1 MILLLGLVMRNVSE
15 YRSCICCVL
24 VLVLSVLE
32 AGPVSGAL
40 LITEFMALND
50 NTLEIA
56 GETTPDWIEL
66 YNSGSQT
73 IHTQGYYLT
82 DDQDE
87 LDKWTLPDMTIEPEA
102 YHLVY
107 ATGLN
112 DLINGNVHTNF
123 KLSSEGEYL
132 AIVAPDGRTVL
143 HDYAPVYP
151 RQLADISYGID
162 ENTKKGR
169 YFKPPTPGV
178 QNNIGAQD
186 VVEDVQMNLDHGFY
200 EYDPQNPL
208 TLTLYCPTD
217 QADIYYTTNG
227 NEPNLFD
234 KNSIHYINL
243 IELKTTTCVRA
254 KAFKSNALD
263 SRTVTR
269 TYLFLDD
276 VIRQSESPA
285 GFPTSWGGGNG
296 GGKVNYDMDQVIV
309 NEYATDIKGAFLDI
323 PTLSIVTKLENLW
336 DPDTGIY
343 NNSIERGEAWERPC
357 SVELIYP
364 DGQEGFQIDCGI
376 RSAGKGSRHP
386 ANNNKHSWK
395 LKFKSEY
402 GQSKLRFPL
411 FPESPVD
418 QFDTLIL
425 RGTSNY
431 SWIHFGG
438 GGLAETRNKALYIRD
453 LWAKDVQLAMGHPA
467 SRGMYVHL
475 YFNGLYW
482 GLYNPCERPDAD
494 FLADHI
500 GGDSE
505 EWDVRKA
512 GGIVV
517 DGEVDE
523 NGDNPAWEDAV
534 DLARA
539 GLEDRLAYE
548 QFQDIFDINNL
559 IDYLMIEHFSANVDW
574 GDWQGGNWYA
584 GRRRTPDSPGSKWIA
599 FAWDTEYSM
608 GDLHKDRTEAA
619 AGFSV
624 FYNALRKNR
633 EFRQLY
639 ADRIQKNLFNQ
650 GCLSAET
657 ASNIFL
663 DRAAQIELAIICES
677 ARWGDNHLSSGY
689 PRYTKNE
696 FWLPALD
703 WVINEFIRKRPA
715 VLLEQYRNL
724 GLYPPLEAPVFQ
736 VNDQAQHG
744 GLIQPFDIL
753 SVTDSVSGNGTEGHI
768 YYTLNGTDPRE
779 LGNPGLPAPSAI
791 EIANPA
797 YPAESVMSNKV
808 VFIPTGD
815 TFKYLDD
822 GTNQGTA
829 WRTNH
834 YKDSHWQS
842 GLAELGYGDG
852 DEATV
857 VSYGSQPSNKY
868 ITTYFR
874 KTFHVGD
881 LSQISD
887 LTLKLKRD
895 DGAVVYMNGIEI
907 ARSGFDS
914 DTSVQYTTLAHNAS
928 SENSFIPFTLDK
940 SILLENAQNTIAI
953 EIHQTSR
960 TSSDISFDME
970 LYGHDNSLIVSV
982 DPIQGDILITETT
995 HIKARTFD
1003 GTHWSALSEATFSK
1017 H

>member
-1 MILLLGLVMRNVSE
+1 MRSTSQC
-15 YRSCICCVL
+15 RFCIFCVL
-24 VLVLSVLE
+24 VLVLSVWG
-32 AGPVSGAL
+32 AGPVSGSL

-73 IHTQGYYLT
+73 IDTQGYYLT
-82 DDQDE
+82 DDPDE
-87 LDKWTLPDMTIEPEA
+87 LDKWTLPEMTLEPGA
-102 YHLVY
+102 YLLVY
-107 ATGLN
+107 ATGLS
-112 DLINGNVHTNF
+112 DIIAGNVHTSF
-123 KLSSEGEYL
+123 KLSSKGEYL
-132 AIVAPDGRTVL
+132 ALVAPDGRTIL
-143 HDYAPVYP
+143 HDYAPAYP
-151 RQLADISYGID
+151 RQFADISYGIGQD
-162 ENTKKGR
+162 VREGR
-169 YFKPPTPGV
+169 YFPHPTPGMQNGIGV
-178 QNNIGAQD
+178 QY
-186 VVEDVQMNLDHGFY
+186 VVEDVHMSLDHGFY
-200 EYDPQNPL
+200 EYDPRTPLIL
-208 TLTLYCPTD
+208 TLDCPTD
-217 QADIYYTTNG
+217 QVEIYYTING
-227 NEPNLFD
+227 SEPNLHD
-234 KNSIHYINL
+234 ENSTHYTHP
-243 IELKTTTCVRA
+243 IELTTTTCVRA
-254 KAFKSNALD
+254 KAFRANALD
-263 SRTVTR
+263 GRTVTR
-269 TYLFLDD
+269 TYIFLDD

-285 GFPTSWGGGNG
+285 GFPTSWSGGNG
-296 GGKVNYDMDQVIV
+296 GGRVNYDMDQVIV
-309 NEYATDIKGAFLDI
+309 NEYAADIKGALLDI

-402 GQSKLRFPL
+402 GSSKLRFPL

-418 QFDTLIL
+418 HFDTLIL

-438 GGLAETRNKALYIRD
+438 GGLAETRNKALYVRD

-467 SRGMYVHL
+467 SRGIYVHL

-500 GGDSE
+500 GGESE

-534 DLARA
+534 NLARA
-539 GLEDRLAYE
+539 GLEDPVAYE
-548 QFQDIFDINNL
+548 QFQEIFDVNNL
-559 IDYLMIEHFSANVDW
+559 IDYLMIEHFSANLDW
-574 GDWQGGNWYA
+574 GDWEGGNWYA
-584 GRRRTPDSPGSKWIA
+584 GRRRTPGSPGSKWIA

-619 AGFSV
+619 AGFTV

-633 EFRQLY
+633 EFRMLY

-657 ASNIFL
+657 ASDIFL
-663 DRAAQIELAIICES
+663 NRAAQIELAIICES
-677 ARWGDNHLSSGY
+677 ARWGDNHIHAGY

-703 WVINEFIRKRPA
+703 WVINEFIRKRPP
-715 VLLEQYRNL
+715 VLLEQYRKL
-724 GLYPPLEAPVFQ
+724 DLYPPLEAPVFL
-736 VNDQAQHG
+736 VNGQAQHG
-744 GLIQPFDIL
+744 GLIQPFDTI
-753 SVTDSVSGNGTEGHI
+753 SVTDTVEGNGTEGHI
-768 YYTLNGTDPRE
+768 YYTLDGTDPRVP
-779 LGNPGLPAPSAI
+779 GDPGLPASSAI

-797 YPAESVMSNKV
+797 YPAEAPLNNTI
-808 VFIPTGD
+808 VFIRKGD
-815 TFKYLDD
+815 TFRYLDNGMD
-822 GTNQGTA
+822 QGTT

-834 YKDSHWQS
+834 FKDIHWQS
-842 GLAELGYGDG
+842 GRAEFGYGDG

-857 VSYGSQPSNKY
+857 VSYGPQSSNKY

-874 KTFHVGD
+874 KNFHVGD
-881 LSQISD
+881 LSQITD
-887 LTLKLKRD
+887 LTLELKRD
-895 DGAVVYMNGIEI
+895 DGAVVYMNGTEI

-914 DTSVQYTTLAHNAS
+914 STSVQYTTLAHNAS

-940 SILLENAQNTIAI
+940 SVLLENSLNTIAI
-953 EIHQTSR
+953 EIHQASR

-970 LYGHDNSLIVSV
+970 LYGRDDSQTVPV
-982 DPIQGDILITETT
+982 DPIQGDIPITETT

-1003 GTHWSALSEATFSK
+1003 GANWSALSEAVFTVE
-1017 H
+1017 